1 MKTLSSF
8 KATFL
13 IPLVA
18 FVVTAANAQD
28 SKKDKQAAEAAAT
41 KNLLDTKRFVFQAQ
55 STTPTGGKLIQLSF
69 GFYLKVSGDT
79 MISYLP
85 YYGRSYSPT
94 LPTENNG
101 MNFTSTDFE
110 YKIEDR
116 KKGGW
121 DVDIVPTDYTDVQ
134 KITLTVFENGNT
146 SAQIISKSKSTINY
160 SGYIVS
166 PDKK

>member
-1 MKTLSSF
+1 
-8 KATFL
+8 
-13 IPLVA
+13 
-18 FVVTAANAQD
+18 
-28 SKKDKQAAEAAAT
+28 
-41 KNLLDTKRFVFQAQ
+41 
-55 STTPTGGKLIQLSF
+55 
-69 GFYLKVSGDT
+69 